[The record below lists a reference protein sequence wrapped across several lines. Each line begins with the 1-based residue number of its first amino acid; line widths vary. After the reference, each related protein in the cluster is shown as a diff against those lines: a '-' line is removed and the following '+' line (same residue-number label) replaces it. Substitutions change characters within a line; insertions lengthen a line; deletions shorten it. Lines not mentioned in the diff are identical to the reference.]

1 MEALLVVD
9 VINTFEHEDAGALLS
24 SFRERLD
31 GMAAALDDSRRVAA
45 TRF

>member
-1 MEALLVVD
+1 MEALLFVD

-31 GMAAALDDSRRVAA
+31 GMAAALDDFRRVAA